1 VANCLLRV
9 TVTRVALIALS
20 IWWGEAGR
28 RIPHKRRSARANNKR
43 SLPTSAGSPA
53 PPILS
58 LSAIRIDMA
67 AAVAAVSLLL
77 FLSAQGAAPVLG
89 FTRGDFPED
98 FVFGSATSAYQVTDA
113 PIIDQCFR
121 AWNSSFFF
129 FETKTQGVFFRA
141 PLEAD

>member
-1 VANCLLRV
+1 
-9 TVTRVALIALS
+9 
-20 IWWGEAGR
+20 
-28 RIPHKRRSARANNKR
+28 
-43 SLPTSAGSPA
+43 
-53 PPILS
+53 
-58 LSAIRIDMA
+58 MA

-129 FETKTQGVFFRA
+129 ETKTQGVFFRA

>member
-1 VANCLLRV
+1 
-9 TVTRVALIALS
+9 
-20 IWWGEAGR
+20 
-28 RIPHKRRSARANNKR
+28 
-43 SLPTSAGSPA
+43 
-53 PPILS
+53 
-58 LSAIRIDMA
+58 MA

-129 FETKTQGVFFRA
+129 ETSKTLLFLKAMIYSKYCSMFVEFFFF
-141 PLEAD
+141 LNEMFVEKLI

>member
-1 VANCLLRV
+1 
-9 TVTRVALIALS
+9 
-20 IWWGEAGR
+20 
-28 RIPHKRRSARANNKR
+28 
-43 SLPTSAGSPA
+43 
-53 PPILS
+53 
-58 LSAIRIDMA
+58 MA

-129 FETKTQGVFFRA
+129 LKLRLKGFSFVLHSKPIKLVYPRLMDHLGTYPLLFF
-141 PLEAD
+141 